1 MPYTMPMNEQTQPTS
16 SLTPTQRRAL
26 KARAH
31 HLEPVVIIGDA
42 GLTPAVLS
50 EIDTHL
56 KSHELIKIR
65 VHGDERDAR
74 LAMIGEIREALGAS
88 LVQHIGKILAMYR
101 PKPAEAAE
109 TAGKKLPHGKPRARN
124 KQRRTKRSYQGS

>member
-1 MPYTMPMNEQTQPTS
+1 MLYTIPMNA
-16 SLTPTQRRAL
+16 LTPAQRSAL

-42 GLTPAVLS
+42 GLTPAVLR

-65 VHGDERDAR
+65 VHGDDRQAR
-74 LAMIGEIREALGAS
+74 LAMINEISTALDTV
-88 LVQHIGKILAMYR
+88 LVQHIGKTLVVFR
-101 PKPAEAAE
+101 PKPPDAAE
-109 TAGKKLPHGKPRARN
+109 NAGKKMPHHKPRTRN
-124 KQRRTKRSYQGS
+124 KQRRTKRSYQG